1 LVVLFLSMT
10 GLYNVHIPLSHDIK
24 SMLPDKDERFREDFE
39 LFSYAPFARNIL
51 ISLEVSDTQDQTS
64 AQGDVSADI
73 LTQAADKITES
84 LKPPLFVQA
93 VSGISQSEKLKLFN
107 WMFDRL
113 PCLVNEED
121 IAFLKEQITPAS
133 IDRQLQENIKVLHSP
148 ESVVL
153 KKLILQDPL
162 AFRRLLLVKLQQLN
176 MMSGFS
182 VDSDYFLSKDNKH
195 LLIIAET
202 SITIT
207 DFGGSRKMLDYLY
220 RVLDEFKPQGIQYR
234 VICGHRYTVA
244 NAETIQSDLWRVFAV
259 SITGLLLIFVIF
271 LHNWR
276 ALFVLVMPASALLI
290 GVAVTALFFGTVS
303 TITIG
308 FGAVLLGISVDF
320 GLHVFYGL
328 QQEHTDT
335 RRVLAELTKP
345 LSFCALTT
353 IGVFA
358 VLLFSNLPG
367 QRQLAVFSIT
377 GIVTALL
384 FALFL
389 MPHLMPAR
397 PVLSLKNLSLPR
409 ARAFTVPLWI
419 FIALVAAIPAT
430 RVSFDGNIRSIGMI
444 PKDVLEDELQI
455 KDTWG
460 AVREQ
465 ALVFC
470 AAESPEEALQKNDVL
485 FQKLKHEMPKVEFLS
500 LASLIPSRQA
510 QEKNLQRWSDFWN
523 DSDRKA
529 ILRTNL
535 EQQGLRYGFT
545 SAAFESFLQWLG
557 QPPGVFALDD
567 FEKECNDKLISPF
580 VAELKNGQY
589 AILTFVPDD
598 EAVATFLQKMEKDIK
613 IVSNRQFSMRLN
625 RETVSDF
632 TQFFSWAIII
642 IFVLLF
648 ILFRNGKKL
657 VLAFLPVLA
666 GILIMSAII
675 SVIGIKVNLFNMV
688 AAVLVIGLAA
698 DYGIFIVCTCAKA
711 PNIATL
717 NAVLVSGLTTF
728 VGFGSLIIA
737 RHPAMN
743 SIGITVAAG
752 IIPSLLCALTLLPY
766 LTVLFLAAKPK

>member
-1 LVVLFLSMT
+1 MT
-10 GLYNVHIPLSHDIK
+10 GLYIVHIPLSHDIK
-24 SMLPDKDERFREDFE
+24 SMLPDKNESFREDFE

-51 ISLEVSDTQDQTS
+51 ISLEISGSQDQTS
-64 AQGDVSADI
+64 VRGGVSADS
-73 LTQAADKITES
+73 LTRAADQITES
-84 LKPPLFVQA
+84 LEPPLFVQA
-93 VSGISQSEKLKLFN
+93 ISGISQSEKLKLFN
-107 WMFDRL
+107 WMYDRL
-113 PCLVNEED
+113 PCLVSDED
-121 IAFLKEQITPAS
+121 IAFLEEKISPAS
-133 IDRQLQENIKVLHSP
+133 VDRRLQENIKVLHSP

-162 AFRRLLLVKLQQLN
+162 AFRMLLLGKLQHLN
-176 MMSGFS
+176 MISDFAM
-182 VDSDYFLSKDNKH
+182 DSDYFLSRDNKN

-202 SITIT
+202 SVAIT

-220 RVLDEFKPQGIQYR
+220 GVLDEYTPQGVQYR

-244 NAETIQSDLWRVFAV
+244 NAETIQGDLWRVFAV
-259 SITGLLLIFVIF
+259 SVTGLLLIFMIF

-290 GVAVTALFFGTVS
+290 GVAVTAFFFGTVS
-303 TITIG
+303 AITIG
-308 FGAVLLGISVDF
+308 FGAVLLGISIDF

-328 QQEHTDT
+328 QQEHIDT
-335 RRVLAELTKP
+335 RRVLAELTRP

-358 VLLFSNLPG
+358 VLLFSDLPG

-384 FALFL
+384 FALFV
-389 MPHLMPAR
+389 MPHLMPAH
-397 PVLSLKNLSLPR
+397 PVLSLKKLSLPR
-409 ARAFTVPLWI
+409 ARSFTVPLWI
-419 FIALVAAIPAT
+419 LIALVAVIPAT
-430 RVSFDGNIRSIGMI
+430 RISFDGNIRSIGMI

-470 AAESPEEALQKNDVL
+470 AAESPEKALQKNDFL
-485 FQKLKHEMPKVEFLS
+485 FQKLKHEMPDVNCIS
-500 LASLIPSRQA
+500 LASLIPSRRA
-510 QEKNLQRWSDFWN
+510 QEQNLQRWSDFWN

-529 ILRTNL
+529 ALRTNL

-545 SAAFESFLQWLG
+545 SAAFDSFFKWLD
-557 QPPGVFALDD
+557 QPPDVFSLDD
-567 FEKECNDKLISPF
+567 FEKECNDKLVSPF
-580 VAELKNGQY
+580 VAELKDGRF
-589 AILTFVPDD
+589 AVLTFVPDD
-598 EAVATFLQKMEKDIK
+598 DAVTTFLQNMKQDIK
-613 IVSNRQFSMRLN
+613 IVSNRQFSRQLN

-648 ILFRNGKKL
+648 ILFRNVKKL

-666 GILIMSAII
+666 GILIMSAIMSI
-675 SVIGIKVNLFNMV
+675 SGIKVNLFNMV

-698 DYGIFIVCTCAKA
+698 DYGIFIVCTCVKA
-711 PNIATL
+711 PNNATF

-737 RHPAMN
+737 RHPSMN

-766 LTVLFLAAKPK
+766 LTVSLLAAKQK